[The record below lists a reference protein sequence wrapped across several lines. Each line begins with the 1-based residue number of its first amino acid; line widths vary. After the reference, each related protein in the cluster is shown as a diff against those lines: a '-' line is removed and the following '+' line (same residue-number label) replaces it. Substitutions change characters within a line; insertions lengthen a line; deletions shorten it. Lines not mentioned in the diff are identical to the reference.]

1 MLSRRTENLLTKQ
14 SLRKQKRLERAK
26 VNSMGFREKYSHLIM
41 EKIAKKIIDSQ
52 WKNIMLYHPTQEEV
66 NCLALL
72 PLLKEYAKSCAT
84 LSIFL
89 PRIDSSNT
97 MVAEKIDLL
106 PDNTLDATQL
116 EKEKRF
122 GFLQPKRKH
131 SATSA
136 SSDIELIIVPA
147 LAFDD
152 YGYRLGYG
160 GGHYDRF
167 LLKHSHAAIIGA
179 LYACQKTKKIAHEK
193 HDIRLH
199 AVSTEKQWY
208 DFSPKSN

>member
-1 MLSRRTENLLTKQ
+1 MFTKKTDIPPTKQ
-14 SLRKQKRLERAK
+14 WLRKQKRLDRAK
-26 VNSMGFREKYSHLIM
+26 INSMGLRENYSHLIM
-41 EKIAKKIIDSQ
+41 EKIAKKIVEKQ
-52 WKNIMLYHPTQEEV
+52 WKNIMLYHPTEEEV

-72 PLLKEYAKSCAT
+72 PLLKEYAKSSGP
-84 LSIFL
+84 LFIFL
-89 PRIDSSNT
+89 PRIDRSNT
-97 MVAEKIDLL
+97 MLAEKIDLL
-106 PDNTLDATQL
+106 PDSTLDTTQL

-122 GFLQPKRKH
+122 GFLQPKKH
-131 SATSA
+131 SKPSK
-136 SSDIELIIVPA
+136 SSDIEVVIVPA

-167 LLKHSHAAIIGA
+167 LLKHSHASIIGA

-199 AVSTEKQWY
+199 AVSTEKRWY
-208 DFSPKSN
+208 DFLSKAN